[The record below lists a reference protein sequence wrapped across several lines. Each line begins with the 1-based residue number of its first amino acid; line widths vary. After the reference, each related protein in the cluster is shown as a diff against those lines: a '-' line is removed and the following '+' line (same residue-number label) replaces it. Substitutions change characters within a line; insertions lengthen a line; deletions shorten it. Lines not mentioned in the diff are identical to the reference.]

1 MPEPNERHPYTNRPN
16 SDYVTVVLERLPLRT
31 PDEAKRGALY
41 DSLRDG
47 TECAA
52 LPGYRVT
59 AIAVGDELSEAEIE
73 QEEGDDD

>member
-1 MPEPNERHPYTNRPN
+1 MLKSDEKHPFTDRPN
-16 SDYVTVVLERLPLRT
+16 SDYLTVVLERLPLRT
-31 PDEAKRGALY
+31 PDEAKRGTLY

-59 AIAVGDELSEAEIE
+59 AIAVGDELSEAEFE
-73 QEEGDDD
+73 QEVAGD